1 MGDKGR
7 MNKLKPCPFCGSEKV
22 KCAGINFEDENTIHA
37 HIQCPECRQYV
48 SSAWYYENSKE
59 LNDLVKNH
67 PDIVW
72 DNAIELWNRRHNN
85 GC

>member
-1 MGDKGR
+1 MK
-7 MNKLKPCPFCGSEKV
+7 KLKPCPFCGSEKV

-37 HIQCPECRQYV
+37 HILCPECRQYV
-48 SSAWYYENSKE
+48 SSAWHCENSKE

-67 PDIVW
+67 PDLVW

-85 GC
+85 D

>member
-1 MGDKGR
+1 MK
-7 MNKLKPCPFCGSEKV
+7 KLKPCPFCGSEKV
-22 KCAGINFEDENTIHA
+22 KCAEINFEDENTIQA
-37 HIQCPECRQYV
+37 HIECPECRQYV

>member
-1 MGDKGR
+1 MK
-7 MNKLKPCPFCGSEKV
+7 KLKPCPFCGSEKV

-37 HIQCPECRQYV
+37 HILCPECRQYV
-48 SSAWYYENSKE
+48 SSAWHCENSKE

-67 PDIVW
+67 PDLVW

-85 GC
+85 G

>member
-1 MGDKGR
+1 MK
-7 MNKLKPCPFCGSEKV
+7 KLKPCPFCGSEKV

-37 HIQCPECRQYV
+37 HILCPECRQYV
-48 SSAWYYENSKE
+48 SSAWHCENSKD

-85 GC
+85 G